1 MKNLLYLFIILVLAT
16 ACKKKSMVVI
26 QAQNYLDNTNGSGYA
41 GMTYGIV
48 ENWTPVFDLK
58 SKSVAQGV
66 LDANG
71 HAAFE
76 LKMKPN
82 RKYYLGIQKPDNV
95 YYSEI
100 TLQESL
106 DYEKNNTFNFEY
118 AEVAYSKLI
127 LNNSNCFNAND
138 KLVLYRSD
146 DLENIDNNTP
156 WQHNGC
162 VYWETTGGVDGGPL
176 GYSTMVY
183 GNIYYKWEVT
193 KNNIT
198 NTFYDTVYYP
208 AGEYKTYQI
217 DY

>member
-1 MKNLLYLFIILVLAT
+1 MI
-16 ACKKKSMVVI
+16 VI

-58 SKSVAQGV
+58 SKSVSQGV

-76 LKMKPN
+76 LKMKAN
-82 RKYYLGIQKPDNV
+82 RRYYLGIQKPDNV

-106 DYEKNNTFNFEY
+106 DHEKNNTFNFKY
-118 AEVAYSKLI
+118 APRAYLKFI
-127 LNNSNCFNAND
+127 LNNVNCNGD
-138 KLVLYRSD
+138 SD
-146 DLENIDNNTP
+146 TIKYKRIAHGLIEEVEGDHQVTKP
-156 WQHNGC
+156 GC
-162 VYWETTGGVDGGPL
+162 V
-176 GYSTMVY
+176 
-183 GNIYYKWEVT
+183 NIESDFFERPIGEYEYIWEVT

-198 NTFYDTVYYP
+198 TYHSEAFTLNEN
-208 AGEYKTYQI
+208 EYKTFQI